1 MLNSTLFLPFMN
13 PLPSFL
19 LSDWTQFAGQ
29 GWPQKHTNK
38 MDLIKYSLETFYAL
52 RVVFQYMVSG
62 ATKIAAKNAYLATIY
77 IYYTLFFLVNL
88 YTCKYI
94 YIIYM

>member
-13 PLPSFL
+13 PLPSFF
-19 LSDWTQFAGQ
+19 LSDWTKFAGQ

-77 IYYTLFFLVNL
+77 IYIIHYFFW
-88 YTCKYI
+88 
-94 YIIYM
+94 